1 MAEELHPPAET
12 QALPAEERLIFAL
25 DVHGDEAARA
35 LVETLG
41 DAVQFYKL
49 GLGLLTSG
57 NYFDLVQWLAEERGH
72 RLFADLKFHDIP
84 ATVASAVRG
93 LRGRGIRYV
102 TVHSDPRVMEAAVVA
117 AGEEIGVLAVTVLTS
132 LDLQDLQR
140 LGHEVPSVQV
150 LVLQRALL
158 AHACGCAGVI
168 ASGQEAA
175 AIRAALP
182 ASDSPFRVVTP
193 GIRPIGQGEQAAD
206 QKRIVT
212 PADAF
217 ARGADHI
224 VVGRP
229 IRDAADPR
237 AAALAIQR
245 TIAEFFQT

>member
-1 MAEELHPPAET
+1 MVEELHSAAPSPS
-12 QALPAEERLIFAL
+12 LPARERLIFAL

-35 LVETLG
+35 LVDALG
-41 DAVQFYKL
+41 DAIQFYKL
-49 GLGLLTSG
+49 GLGLLTSAD
-57 NYFDLVQWLAEERGH
+57 YFGLTRWLAEERGH

-102 TVHSDPRVMEAAVVA
+102 TVHSDPRVMEAAVEA

-140 LGHEVPSVQV
+140 LGHAVPSVEA
-150 LVLQRALL
+150 LVLERARL

-175 AIRAALP
+175 AIRASLP
-182 ASDSPFRVVTP
+182 AGDAPFRIVTP
-193 GIRPIGQGEQAAD
+193 GIRPAGEGEQAAD

-217 ARGADHI
+217 TLGADHI

-245 TIAEFFQT
+245 TIAEIFET